1 MTHQDT
7 KSIEEKLIKISV
19 RTLWVIVASVVL
31 AVWVSAGF
39 YSELKLTQERILNE
53 VMKARLDFNYQIKDI
68 QKDLH
73 NQESRIQSLEKGS
86 E

>member
-1 MTHQDT
+1 MTIPEA

-31 AVWVSAGF
+31 AVWVGAGF

-53 VMKARLDFNYQIKDI
+53 VMKARLDFNYQIKDL
-68 QKDLH
+68 QKDIH
-73 NQESRIQSLEKGS
+73 NHENRIEQLEKGS

>member
-7 KSIEEKLIKISV
+7 KSIEEKLIKISI

-73 NQESRIQSLEKGS
+73 NQENRIQSLEKGS

>member
-1 MTHQDT
+1 MTLPES

>member
-1 MTHQDT
+1 MTLPES

-19 RTLWVIVASVVL
+19 RTLWVIVASVVF
-31 AVWVSAGF
+31 AVWVGAGF

-73 NQESRIQSLEKGS
+73 NHESRIQSLEKGS

>member
-1 MTHQDT
+1 MTVQES

-19 RTLWVIVASVVL
+19 RTLWVIVASVVF
-31 AVWVSAGF
+31 AVWVGAGF

-73 NQESRIQSLEKGS
+73 NHENRINQLEKGS